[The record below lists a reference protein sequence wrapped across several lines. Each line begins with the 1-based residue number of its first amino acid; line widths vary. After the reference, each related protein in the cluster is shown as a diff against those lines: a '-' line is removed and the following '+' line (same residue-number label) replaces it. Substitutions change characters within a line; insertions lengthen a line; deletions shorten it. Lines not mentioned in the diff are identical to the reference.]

1 MKVAALVPYTIDT
14 CAGQRF
20 RMETWARLLAPRGID
35 IDFLPFASPALTGV
49 LYQPGQHVQ
58 KAMAMMSCYVDQLAR
73 VVRAQRP
80 DVVYIYREAALIG
93 PAIIER
99 LTRRWKAPII
109 YDIDEPLFVP
119 YASPR
124 NGVLSRLRFQSKIR
138 TLMQMSDHIWAVNR
152 TIGDYAGKFCRR
164 VSVVPMAAD
173 TDRYKPGAPL
183 AANAPLRVGWA
194 GTRTSQ
200 KNLDLLTEPMARLGK
215 SHGASLRVIADEPMS
230 LPDVSLDFIPWTFER
245 EVPLLQ
251 ECQIGVV
258 PIQRDEWCEWKF
270 YFKLVQFMALGLP
283 VVATPIGSNLEIV
296 EDGKNGFFAD
306 SPAEWHDRLAQL
318 AGDPALR
325 ARLGKAAR
333 ETVLARYSLR
343 GQVDFL
349 EGVLRESEAPAAREA
364 VS

>member
-1 MKVAALVPYTIDT
+1 
-14 CAGQRF
+14 
-20 RMETWARLLAPRGID
+20 METWARLLAPRGID
-35 IDFLPFASPALTGV
+35 IDFLPFASPALTDV
-49 LYQPGQHVQ
+49 LYREGQTVQ

-73 VVRAQRP
+73 VLRAQRP

-138 TLMQMSDHIWAVNR
+138 TLMQMSDHIFAVNR
-152 TIGDYAGKFCRR
+152 AIGDYAGKLTRR
-164 VSVVPMAAD
+164 VSIVPMAAD

-183 AANAPLRVGWA
+183 PKDAPLRIGWA

-200 KNLDLLTEPMARLGK
+200 KNLDLLTEPLARMNQ
-215 SHGASLRVIADEPMS
+215 SHGATLRVIADEPMT
-230 LPDVSLDFIPWTFER
+230 LPGVNLEFIPWAFER
-245 EVPLLQ
+245 EVAQLQ

-270 YFKLVQFMALGLP
+270 YFKLVQFMSLGLP

-306 SPAEWHDRLAQL
+306 TPEQWHQRLTQL
-318 AGDPALR
+318 AGDPELR

-349 EGVLRESEAPAAREA
+349 EGVFRESEAPAAREA